1 MASENGEQS
10 PAIITIIIIIS
21 IALTTRT
28 LPSHAICSASSK
40 YYVKSIFTRMAR
52 HTTKC
57 GVGSICGADLNG
69 DNLRIYRAYL
79 RISDHRSVT
88 VRVRVRITVLV
99 RVRVSV
105 ADRCIQTAGESDK
118 MRINHVIKT
127 EKWRAAPHFVFVV
140 SRMTLSG
147 AHTSAK
153 AADPAKFLL
162 LSVNPSVHRVL

>member
-10 PAIITIIIIIS
+10 PAIIIIIIR
-21 IALTTRT
+21 IASTTRT
-28 LPSHAICSASSK
+28 LQSHAICSASSK
-40 YYVKSIFTRMAR
+40 YYVQSIFTRMAR

-57 GVGSICGADLNG
+57 GAGWICVADLNG

-99 RVRVSV
+99 RVRVRV
-105 ADRCIQTAGESDK
+105 ADCCIQTAGESDK

-127 EKWRAAPHFVFVV
+127 DQWRAARRSVPL
-140 SRMTLSG
+140 RILSC
-147 AHTSAK
+147 
-153 AADPAKFLL
+153 
-162 LSVNPSVHRVL
+162 RE